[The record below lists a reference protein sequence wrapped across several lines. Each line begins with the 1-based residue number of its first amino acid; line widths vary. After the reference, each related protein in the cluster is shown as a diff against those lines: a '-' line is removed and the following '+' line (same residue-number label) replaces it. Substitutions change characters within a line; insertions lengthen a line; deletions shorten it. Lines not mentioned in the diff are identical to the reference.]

1 MPIFKT
7 TKDILKNPWEDEL
20 FDPNWMDSDKLQLPP
35 KIEWDYKRELHLEDV
50 NIWEVLF
57 HQGGGIGIYAAWDP
71 YAEFYLIT
79 LPYFIIKENSIETY
93 YGAGAQDRV
102 RKRAKEFG
110 INLISNEVWIEPED
124 MWLYQEP
131 EPKSNTLILP

>member
-20 FDPNWMDSDKLQLPP
+20 FNPNWMDSDKLQLPP
-35 KIEWDYKRELHLEDV
+35 KREWDYKRELYLEDV

-57 HQGGGIGIYAAWDP
+57 HQGGGIGVYAAWDP

-93 YGAGAQDRV
+93 YGVGAQNRV
-102 RKRAKEFG
+102 RRRAKEFG
-110 INLISNEVWIEPED
+110 INLSSNEIWVEPEE
-124 MWLYQEP
+124 MWLYKDP
-131 EPKSNTLILP
+131 EPKANTLILP

>member
-1 MPIFKT
+1 MPTFKT

-35 KIEWDYKRELHLEDV
+35 KREWDYKRELHIEDV

-57 HQGGGIGIYAAWDP
+57 QQGGGLGVYAAWDP

-93 YGAGAQDRV
+93 YGAGAQNRV

-110 INLISNEVWIEPED
+110 INLNSTEIWVDPED
-124 MWLYQEP
+124 MWLYQKP